1 MLRAERMDRTERFIP
16 LIPVLLATLTGGGFC
31 INIVQGPINSTVLK
45 GSVARFNCTV
55 TSDWNVLIWLAKD
68 SPVLTVVPARAIISD
83 THYTQ
88 QNYSSSL
95 YFTSE
100 LNINDVTMNDSGK
113 VECNLQTYDSA
124 YAYLSVQDYSKTQNT
139 TEVIIIAVT
148 VSIAAVLLIIII
160 ILLIICC
167 CKKRR
172 EDSSYQS
179 ELRKVSAEKSKEN
192 GSRAQEYTGKENPGY
207 IPEVPRRQGPLPG
220 FHYPLPAKFPD
231 QECYS
236 EVDFVPKVPDR
247 PERTFDPGLV
257 SPITTPGKTRHV
269 THV

>member
-1 MLRAERMDRTERFIP
+1 MTPLMPISLSKVGDDSFNGSLRITNTDLQAMFNQTTQIVCEACGWYPAPLLTWLINHTSANPLSYVTHATEGSDR
-16 LIPVLLATLTGGGFC
+16 LWNVSSNLSLSA
-31 INIVQGPINSTVLK
+31 QANSTVSCLAAIDAFPEPQ
-45 GSVARFNCTV
+45 SVTV
-55 TSDWNVLIWLAKD
+55 SLAVRD
-68 SPVLTVVPARAIISD
+68 PA
-83 THYTQ
+83 
-88 QNYSSSL
+88 
-95 YFTSE
+95 
-100 LNINDVTMNDSGK
+100 V
-113 VECNLQTYDSA
+113 
-124 YAYLSVQDYSKTQNT
+124 DYSKTQNT